1 MTFTGP
7 PPIALAVSSASTTK
21 SRSPRRP
28 NPPPSSVVWIVM
40 RSAGSPVSRAAIS
53 SEPPGFWVGSH
64 IVQRSAVMWAVAFI
78 GSMHA
83 CSRYGTW

>member
-7 PPIALAVSSASTTK
+7 PPIALAVSTASITK

-28 NPPPSSVVWIVM
+28 NPPPRSVVWIVT
-40 RSAGSPVSRAAIS
+40 RSGGSPVRRPAIS
-53 SEPPGFWVGSH
+53 SEPPGFWVGIH
-64 IVQRSAVMWAVAFI
+64 IVHASAVTWAVAFI